1 LFHHKKGD
9 KMPITDEATDAAFE
23 TFGEE
28 ATYAAPGDD
37 PQAVILLRD
46 RFNPDFAYHDTH
58 FAHDPAE
65 ILFALVR
72 VSDVATPEDG
82 DALDVQGV
90 VFTQVGAAIFRT
102 PGLWRLTLRRME

>member
-1 LFHHKKGD
+1 MIHHKD
-9 KMPITDEATDAAFE
+9 YPIPITDEATDAAFE

-46 RFNPDFAYHDTH
+46 RFDPDFAYRDTH

-65 ILFALVR
+65 VLFVLVR
-72 VSDVATPEDG
+72 AADVAEPESG
-82 DALDVQGV
+82 ATLTVGGV
-90 VFTQVGAAIFRT
+90 VFTQVGAATFRT